1 MIKRL
6 TIVVLTIILFVI
18 IVIACFVEVFT
29 APLCYIIFNRLYWF
43 KKSILYNVLDIYED
57 VLKLI
62 KQ

>member
-18 IVIACFVEVFT
+18 IVIVCFGELIT
-29 APLCYIIFNRLYWF
+29 APLCYIIFNRLHWF
-43 KKSILYNVLDIYED
+43 KESILYNVLDIYKD
-57 VLKLI
+57 VVKLI

>member
-18 IVIACFVEVFT
+18 IVIVCFLELFT
-29 APLCYIIFNRLYWF
+29 APLCYIIFNRLHWF
-43 KKSILYNVLDIYED
+43 KESILYNVLDIYED